1 MKARKNRRNYGH
13 FGRSRR
19 VVAENVSGLVLDTS
33 HLDAQVGD
41 DTKLREELL
50 RLYAES
56 LEALAT
62 ALRGEP
68 SRARKEAAHKLK
80 GASLAVGAFPLA
92 LLCEQVENEA
102 CAGPVRGAG
111 RPSQRSCDPLGRDI
125 ARAIEATRRR
135 VGELLRSDGG

>member
-1 MKARKNRRNYGH
+1 M
-13 FGRSRR
+13 
-19 VVAENVSGLVLDTS
+19 AENVSGLVLDTS

-102 CAGPVRGAG
+102 CAGPARGAGRPSG
-111 RPSQRSCDPLGRDI
+111 RPSQRSCDPLGRDL
-125 ARAIEATRRR
+125 AGTIEATRRR